1 MISISTLKKM
11 LSRQDGREGL
21 CTPKHEEAD
30 FLLQDRDLEV
40 GRLWLHDGKWHF
52 EYTDAFQRK
61 KDIYPIT
68 NFPRLDKHY
77 ESEAL
82 WPFFAIRIPGL
93 KQPAIQRILRDEN
106 IDARNEA
113 QLLKR
118 FGETTIANPFTLTAI
133 PQGQNTE

>member
-1 MISISTLKKM
+1 MISTLKKM
-11 LSRQDGREGL
+11 LSRQDGQEVLRP
-21 CTPKHEEAD
+21 PKHEEAD

-52 EYTDAFQRK
+52 EYTDAFRRK

-118 FGETTIANPFTLTAI
+118 FGETTIANPFTLIAI

>member
-1 MISISTLKKM
+1 MISTLKKM
-11 LSRQDGREGL
+11 LSRQDGLEGL
-21 CTPKHEEAD
+21 CTPQHEVAD

-52 EYTDAFQRK
+52 EYADVFRRK
-61 KDIYPIT
+61 KDVYPII

-77 ESEAL
+77 ESETL

-93 KQPAIQRILRDEN
+93 KQPAIQRIIREEN

-118 FGETTIANPFTLTAI
+118 FGETTIANPFILT
-133 PQGQNTE
+133 PRHKE

>member
-1 MISISTLKKM
+1 MISTLKKM

-21 CTPKHEEAD
+21 YTPQHEEAE
-30 FLLQDRDLEV
+30 FLLRDRDLEV
-40 GRLWLHDGKWHF
+40 GHLWLRDGKWHF
-52 EYTDAFQRK
+52 EYADAFPQQK
-61 KDIYPIT
+61 IVSLLID
-68 NFPRLDKHY
+68 FPRLDKHY

-93 KQPAIQRILRDEN
+93 KQPAIQRILRAEN

-118 FGETTIANPFTLTAI
+118 FGETTIANPFTLIAI
-133 PQGQNTE
+133 SKE

>member
-1 MISISTLKKM
+1 MISILKKM

-21 CTPKHEEAD
+21 RTPKHEEAD

-52 EYTDAFQRK
+52 EYADAFRRK

-68 NFPRLDKHY
+68 NFPRLDKRY

-118 FGETTIANPFTLTAI
+118 FGETTIANPFTLIAI
-133 PQGQNTE
+133 PQGQNAE

>member
-1 MISISTLKKM
+1 MISRIKKM

-21 CTPKHEEAD
+21 YTPQREEAE
-30 FLLQDRDLEV
+30 FLLRDRDLEV
-40 GRLWLHDGKWHF
+40 GHLWLRDGKWHF
-52 EYTDAFQRK
+52 EYADAFRHK
-61 KDIYPIT
+61 EDVYPII
-68 NFPRLDKHY
+68 NFPRLDKPY

-93 KQPAIQRILRDEN
+93 KQPAIQRILREEN

-118 FGETTIANPFTLTAI
+118 FGETTIANPFTLIAI
-133 PQGQNTE
+133 PKE

>member
-21 CTPKHEEAD
+21 HTPKHEEAD

-40 GRLWLHDGKWHF
+40 GRLWLQDGKWHF
-52 EYTDAFQRK
+52 KYADAFRRK
-61 KDIYPIT
+61 KDIYPII
-68 NFPRLDKHY
+68 NFPHLDKQY
-77 ESEAL
+77 VSEAL

-106 IDARNEA
+106 IDECNEA

-118 FGETTIANPFTLTAI
+118 FGETTIANSFTLIAI
-133 PQGQNTE
+133 PQAQNTE

>member
-21 CTPKHEEAD
+21 RTPKHEEAD

-52 EYTDAFQRK
+52 EYTDAFRHQNIVSR
-61 KDIYPIT
+61 IT
-68 NFPRLDKHY
+68 NFPCLDKHY